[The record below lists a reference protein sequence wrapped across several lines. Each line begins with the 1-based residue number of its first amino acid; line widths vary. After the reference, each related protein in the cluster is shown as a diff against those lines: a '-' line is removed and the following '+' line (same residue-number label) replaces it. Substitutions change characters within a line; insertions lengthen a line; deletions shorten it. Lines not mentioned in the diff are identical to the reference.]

1 MFNKNLN
8 YLTFIGIHIAL
19 AVIIF
24 IAPFLSNVYA
34 ILIIVFGI
42 FFVVNRGNKNH
53 EALLVCSYIV
63 GSEVFVRATHGA
75 FFYEYAKYGIILVLF
90 VGMLFRGI
98 AQNAFV
104 YWLYLI
110 LLIPSTILAFFV
122 LDVSSEDRK
131 VISFYISGPVCLGIS
146 ALYCYQRKV
155 SVETM
160 QNIVLAIGLPLVS
173 LVTYLVVFNPSV
185 KEVITGTDSNFSTSG
200 GFGPNQVSTAL
211 GLGVFI
217 FIVRM
222 LLKSGN
228 RLLIFCNFAI
238 AALLAYRGIVTF
250 SRGGMFTSIA
260 MIVMLLANLYYV
272 SNVKVKAK
280 LTLIIIVLFI
290 AAASIWTYSSLQTN
304 GLIDKRYANQ
314 DATGKVKESKL
325 TGREELSKNEINMFI
340 ENPVLGVGVGRS
352 AQIRKQDL
360 RLDVASHNE
369 ITRLLA
375 EHGSLGVLILLI
387 LALTP
392 IILFFKN
399 KKNFFIL
406 PFLIFWALTINHA
419 AMRTAAPAF
428 VYALALLKV
437 NFARPAPAKI
447 INNNK
452 IKN

>member
-8 YLTFIGIHIAL
+8 YLFFIGIHIAL

-24 IAPFLSNVYA
+24 IAPFLSDTYA
-34 ILIIVFGI
+34 ILTIVFGI
-42 FFVVNRGNKNH
+42 VFIVNRENKNH
-53 EALLVCSYIV
+53 EALIICSYIV

-110 LLIPSTILAFFV
+110 LLIPSTIMAFFV
-122 LDVSSEDRK
+122 LDMASEDRK
-131 VISFYISGPVCLGIS
+131 VISNIVSGPVCLGIS

-155 SVETM
+155 SIETM
-160 QNIVLAIGLPLVS
+160 QSIVIAMGLPLVS

-185 KEVITGTDSNFSTSG
+185 KDVAIGTDSNFALSG

-217 FIVRM
+217 FVMRM
-222 LLKSGN
+222 LLESKNQLS
-228 RLLIFCNFAI
+228 LICNFAI
-238 AALLAYRGIVTF
+238 AALMGYRGVITF
-250 SRGGMFTSIA
+250 SRGGTYTG
-260 MIVMLLANLYYV
+260 IVMIAILLTNLYYI
-272 SNVKVKAK
+272 SNYKVKAK
-280 LTLIIIVLFI
+280 LTLIIFVLVI
-290 AAASIWTYSSLQTN
+290 AASSIWAYSSMQTS

-314 DATGKVKESKL
+314 DASGKEKESKL
-325 TGREELSKNEINMFI
+325 TGREELSENEIEMFF

-352 AQIRKQDL
+352 AQIRKQQL
-360 RLDVASHNE
+360 GLDSASHNE
-369 ITRLLA
+369 LTRLLA

-387 LALTP
+387 LILTP
-392 IILFFKN
+392 IYLFLKN
-399 KKNFFIL
+399 RKNFFIL
-406 PFLIFWALTINHA
+406 PFLVFWALTINHA

-447 INNNK
+447 ININK